1 MSNHFHSELY
11 KAKNLGASSG
21 FHHWWMQRMTSIL
34 LIPVAL
40 WLMVQFKV
48 LGGDSKLILA
58 PFHNFI
64 AAMIFVACAFY
75 HAKLGMQVII
85 EDYVSRLKI
94 RMSLLI
100 LLDIFVFITVIA
112 TIVALFL
119 SR

>member
-34 LIPVAL
+34 LIPVTL
-40 WLMVQFKV
+40 WLMLQFK
-48 LGGDSKLILA
+48 LFSGDLKLILA
-58 PFHNFI
+58 PMHNFI
-64 AAMIFVACAFY
+64 AAIIFVACAFY

-85 EDYVSRLKI
+85 EDYISRLKI
-94 RMSLLI
+94 RIPLLI
-100 LLDIFVFITVIA
+100 LLDIFVFVTVIA
-112 TIVALFL
+112 TIVALFI